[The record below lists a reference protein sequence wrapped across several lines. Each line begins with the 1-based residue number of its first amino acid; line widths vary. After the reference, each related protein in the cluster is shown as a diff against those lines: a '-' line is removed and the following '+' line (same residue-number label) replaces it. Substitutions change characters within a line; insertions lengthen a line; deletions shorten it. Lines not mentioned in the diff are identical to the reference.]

1 VIDPPTVSKKQI
13 VAHLCAL
20 AVAGYFLYAAVGKIG
35 HDHTRQFAIEI
46 GNYKILPQAYVN
58 LPAVFMPWWE
68 VAAALALIIPATR
81 RSGAI
86 VIGAMLLMFIAA
98 VSYSA
103 FYLGLKISCG
113 CTGDGSSEAGW
124 LTIGRNVLL
133 LAGTFASVYLC
144 TWPAK
149 RQATEVSPRRSGSAQ
164 STKSLA

>member
-1 VIDPPTVSKKQI
+1 VIDQPTLSKKQI

-20 AVAGYFLYAAVGKIG
+20 AVAGYFLYAAAGKIG
-35 HDHTRQFAIEI
+35 HDDTRQFAIEI

-68 VAAALALIIPATR
+68 VAAAISLIIPATR
-81 RSGAI
+81 RAGAI
-86 VIGAMLLMFIAA
+86 VIGAMLLLFIAA

-113 CTGDGSSEAGW
+113 CTGDGSSQAGW
-124 LTIGRNVLL
+124 LTIGRNVVLL
-133 LAGTFASVYLC
+133 VGTFSSVYLC
-144 TWPAK
+144 AWPAK
-149 RQATEVSPRRSGSAQ
+149 RQAVGVSPRRSEPSQ